1 MSGVRLLTC
10 VSIRMNLRPKV
21 FLLTGALC
29 SLLLTLSCSVYNK
42 IYPDLDRDI
51 SGPVTITPEW
61 FEITPKE
68 PLKPE
73 REVQNVIVWFAI
85 PYQTRHPPALVF
97 QDGAAITPEVQLIDQ
112 HGNVFN
118 LRASAAGSSGLGYR
132 CCDGVFDKGLP
143 KDRTY
148 RTVRVRSDKPIQA
161 SKIVWRC
168 YNPWDH
174 K

>member
-1 MSGVRLLTC
+1 MKIKPRA
-10 VSIRMNLRPKV
+10 
-21 FLLTGALC
+21 FLLSVAFC
-29 SLLLTLSCSVYNK
+29 SLPLVLSCSLSSK

-51 SGPVTITPEW
+51 SGPVTITSEW
-61 FEITPKE
+61 FEITPQE

-85 PYQTRHPPALVF
+85 PYQTGNPPALIF
-97 QDGAAITPEVQLIDQ
+97 EDGATVTPEVQLVDRQ
-112 HGNVFN
+112 GNTFN
-118 LRASAAGSSGLGYR
+118 LRASAAASTGFGYR
-132 CCDGVFDKGLP
+132 CCDGVFDKELP

-148 RTVRVRSDKPIQA
+148 RSVRIRSARPIQA